1 MADAK
6 QIFDALMVEALSD
19 IRSAK
24 LLLDGTEFS
33 RSIYHS
39 QQAVE
44 KAMKASLVLAG
55 IIITDD
61 HWVSDRFMQSF
72 SAIPNIQN
80 LIRDAKYLERQ
91 ATKSRYPLFTNPD
104 RPVWIPSREY
114 TEQDAADAYRK
125 AIAIL
130 KAIKQFLK
138 EKHSISSIDLP

>member
-19 IRSAK
+19 IQSAK

-39 QQAVE
+39 QQPVE

-55 IIITDD
+55 IVITDD

-80 LIRDAKYLERQ
+80 LIHDAKYLEQ
-91 ATKSRYPLFTNPD
+91 QVTF
-104 RPVWIPSREY
+104 
-114 TEQDAADAYRK
+114 
-125 AIAIL
+125 
-130 KAIKQFLK
+130 
-138 EKHSISSIDLP
+138 

>member
-1 MADAK
+1 MADTK
-6 QIFDALMVEALSD
+6 QIFEALMVESQSD
-19 IRSAK
+19 MRSAK

-72 SAIPNIQN
+72 STMPNIQN
-80 LIRDAKYLERQ
+80 ITRDAKYLERQ
-91 ATKSRYPLFTNPD
+91 ATKSRYPLFSNTD
-104 RPVWIPSREY
+104 RPIWIPSREY
-114 TEQDAADAYRK
+114 TEQDAEDAYRK
-125 AIAIL
+125 ALTIF
-130 KAIKQFLK
+130 KNIKQFLK
-138 EKHSISSIDLP
+138 EKHNISIAEI

>member
-6 QIFDALMVEALSD
+6 QIFEALMVEAQSD
-19 IRSAK
+19 MQSAK
-24 LLLDGTEFS
+24 LLLDGKEFS

-44 KAMKASLVLAG
+44 KAMKASLVLTG

-61 HWVSDRFMQSF
+61 HWVSDRFMQAF
-72 SAIPNIQN
+72 LAMPDIKN

-91 ATKSRYPLFTNPD
+91 ATKSRYPLFTD
-104 RPVWIPSREY
+104 AERPIWIPSREY
-114 TEQDAADAYRK
+114 SEHDANDAYRK
-125 AIAIL
+125 AVTIL

-138 EKHSISSIDLP
+138 EKRIYY